1 MYNLRFSFVVF
12 TNTSTMEDTFQPMN
26 ILNLS
31 NITNSTPEADSCIE
45 IYHKAISFQF
55 YTWGVVGNIIA
66 AYGIIGNILAILVLR
81 HRLMRSSTSYYL
93 ISLAVYDTGVL
104 LAMILLMALPTI
116 YLEKNILME
125 YFFVSVYMNQYLYPL
140 ALVAQTGT
148 VYTTVG
154 FTIER
159 YIAVCH
165 PLKAANT
172 CTKSRTKRIIIL
184 IFVCSVI
191 YNVPRFFEYT
201 VVETWNS
208 SLNRSVPE
216 LITTTLGSNTDFK
229 KIYFICLQLVVM
241 FLGPF
246 VLIFILNIQLMWAVK
261 NAKKTRN
268 RMSTNAAKEA
278 NLTIM
283 LIAVIVVFLLCQ
295 LPSIADNILWTMFD
309 KSKLQCS
316 LHYIRLTSITNLMVI
331 VNSAVNFIL
340 YCVFGKRFRRVFIK
354 IVYYP
359 WKRKGTRYKYTLYDS
374 SGSRRGNSMKVYNT
388 ESTFL

>member
-1 MYNLRFSFVVF
+1 MA
-12 TNTSTMEDTFQPMN
+12 EDTLQHALT
-26 ILNLS
+26 LNLTQQ
-31 NITNSTPEADSCIE
+31 NLTNSTPSGFTDNSCYE
-45 IYHKAISFQF
+45 IYEKAITFQF
-55 YTWGVVGNIIA
+55 YAWGVVGNIIA

-116 YLEKNILME
+116 YLEKKELMD
-125 YFFVSVYMNQYLYPL
+125 YYYASQYMNAYLYPM

-172 CTKSRTKRIIIL
+172 CTRSRTKRIIIL

-201 VVETWNS
+201 VVEKWS
-208 SLNRSVPE
+208 PHLNRSVPE
-216 LITTTLGSNTDFK
+216 VMTTTLGSNKDFRQV
-229 KIYFICLQLVVM
+229 YFICLHLIVM
-241 FLGPF
+241 FLAPF
-246 VLIFILNIQLMWAVK
+246 VLISILNIQLMRAVK

-283 LIAVIVVFLLCQ
+283 LIAVIVVFLICQ
-295 LPSIADNILWTMFD
+295 LPSIADNILWTIFD
-309 KSKLQCS
+309 KDVLHCN
-316 LHYIRLTSITNLMVI
+316 LHYVRLTSISNLMVN

-359 WKRKGTRYKYTLYDS
+359 WKRNGTRYKYTLYDS

>member
-1 MYNLRFSFVVF
+1 ME
-12 TNTSTMEDTFQPMN
+12 EDTLQPVLTINMTQPN
-26 ILNLS
+26 M
-31 NITNSTPEADSCIE
+31 TNSTPEGGPKDSCFE
-45 IYHKAISFQF
+45 IYDKAITFQF
-55 YTWGVVGNIIA
+55 YTWGIVGNIIA

-104 LAMILLMALPTI
+104 LAMILLFALPTI
-116 YLEKNILME
+116 YLEKAQLMD
-125 YFFVSVYMNQYLYPL
+125 YFFASKYMNQYLYPL

-191 YNVPRFFEYT
+191 YNVPRFFEFT
-201 VVETWNS
+201 VVETWNPN
-208 SLNRSVPE
+208 LNRSVPE
-216 LITTTLGSNTDFK
+216 VMTTTLGNNKDFRK
-229 KIYFICLQLVVM
+229 VYFICLHLIVM
-241 FLGPF
+241 FLAPF
-246 VLIFILNIQLMWAVK
+246 VLISILNIQLMRAVK

-283 LIAVIVVFLLCQ
+283 LIAVIVVFLICQ
-295 LPSIADNILWTMFD
+295 LPSIADNILFTIFD
-309 KSKLQCS
+309 QGVLQCS
-316 LHYIRLTSITNLMVI
+316 LHYVHLTSISNLMVT

-359 WKRKGTRYKYTLYDS
+359 WKRKSTRYKYTLYDS

>member
-1 MYNLRFSFVVF
+1 ME
-12 TNTSTMEDTFQPMN
+12 EDTLQPVLT
-26 ILNLS
+26 LNMTPP
-31 NITNSTPEADSCIE
+31 NMTNSTPTGGPSDSCYE
-45 IYHKAISFQF
+45 IYDKAITFQF
-55 YTWGVVGNIIA
+55 YTWGIVGNIIA

-104 LAMILLMALPTI
+104 LAMILLFALPTI
-116 YLEKNILME
+116 YLEKALLME
-125 YFFVSVYMNQYLYPL
+125 YFFASKYMNQYLYPL

-191 YNVPRFFEYT
+191 YNVPRFFEFT
-201 VVETWNS
+201 VVETWNPN
-208 SLNRSVPE
+208 LNRSVPE
-216 LITTTLGSNTDFK
+216 VMTTTLGNNKDFRK
-229 KIYFICLQLVVM
+229 VYFICLHLIVM
-241 FLGPF
+241 FLAPF
-246 VLIFILNIQLMWAVK
+246 VLISILNIQLMRAVK

-283 LIAVIVVFLLCQ
+283 LIAVIVVFLICQ
-295 LPSIADNILWTMFD
+295 LPSIADNILFTIFD
-309 KSKLQCS
+309 QGVLQCS
-316 LHYIRLTSITNLMVI
+316 LHYVHLTSISNLMVT

-359 WKRKGTRYKYTLYDS
+359 WKRKSTRYKYTLYDS